1 MECIICLKDISNND
15 FIVLECCKQ
24 NIHIDCLKQWINT
37 NYNKNTDISLCIYC
51 KNKNNIIND
60 MINNIIINVTRDISN
75 STESTESAEITEFI
89 ITPINIPIHTN
100 TCKKR
105 SALLCTVFNVFFLCL
120 VFIIILL

>member
-1 MECIICLKDISNND
+1 MECIICLNDISNND

-60 MINNIIINVTRDISN
+60 MIKNIVIDIEERTSDASNVS
-75 STESTESAEITEFI
+75 I
-89 ITPINIPIHTN
+89 ITQYTNIPIYNNNARLRIVSSFTI
-100 TCKKR
+100 
-105 SALLCTVFNVFFLCL
+105 FFL
-120 VFIIILL
+120 FFSMGIIFLLLF